1 MNYPNLKEGD
11 FPPIELKKYIKEIFL
26 NTEFISIYMSEEI
39 KKNFKE
45 FSINCSF
52 EEIDGNLSVDCV
64 VVDNQNRATVDRW
77 NKTFNKNVI
86 KKE

>member
-1 MNYPNLKEGD
+1 
-11 FPPIELKKYIKEIFL
+11 
-26 NTEFISIYMSEEI
+26 MSEEI